1 MLTAL
6 QHRRLRARSRLRC
19 KAEVLALLDARLL
32 DHPGLTRTVFPH
44 PALPF
49 LH

>member
-6 QHRRLRARSRLRC
+6 HHRRLRARSRLRC

-32 DHPGLTRTVFPH
+32 DHVCVTRTVVAQ
-44 PALPF
+44 PALPL